1 MQDFIFRIF
10 DIVFSLLIIIILSPI
25 IILFSLI
32 IIYSNGFPIF
42 FKHLRV
48 GKNGKKF
55 HIYKFRSM
63 VKDAEEILH
72 KNKELY
78 KKYVRSGYK
87 INANEDPRILP
98 VGKFIRK
105 TSIDEIP
112 QFFNVLRGDMSIVG
126 PRPVVESEMYDL
138 YKENFKFYQSVKP
151 GITGLWQVSGRS
163 NLTGTSRAALDIEGI
178 KKKSIVYDFYIILKT
193 VKEVFKRTGAY

>member
-1 MQDFIFRIF
+1 MQNFIFRLF
-10 DIVFSLLIIIILSPI
+10 DIVFSLIIIFILSPI
-25 IILFSLI
+25 IILFSFI

-63 VKDAEEILH
+63 VKNAEEILQ
-72 KNKELY
+72 KDKELY

-98 VGKFIRK
+98 VGKLIRK
-105 TSIDEIP
+105 ASIDEIP
-112 QFFNVLRGDMSIVG
+112 QFFNVLKGDMSIVG

-138 YKENFKFYQSVKP
+138 YQENFEIYQSVKP

-163 NLTGTSRAALDIEGI
+163 NLTGSSRASLDIEGI
-178 KKKSIVYDFYIILKT
+178 KKKSIIYDIYIILKT
-193 VKEVFKRTGAY
+193 VKEVLKRTGAY